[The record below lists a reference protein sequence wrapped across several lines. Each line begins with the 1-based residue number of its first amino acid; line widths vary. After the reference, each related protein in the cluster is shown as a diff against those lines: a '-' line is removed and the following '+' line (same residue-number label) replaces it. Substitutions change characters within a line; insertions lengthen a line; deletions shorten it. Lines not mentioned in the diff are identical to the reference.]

1 MAAFDR
7 IRLSR
12 FKKIPTL
19 LILKQIKFAKQ
30 KRKRKCWVQKIYFD
44 CPQKEE
50 KQLLVKYIQL
60 FDRDY
65 FLHWFRMSPPYL

>member
-1 MAAFDR
+1 MAPFDR
-7 IRLSR
+7 RRLSR

-30 KRKRKCWVQKIYFD
+30 KRKRKCWVQKIYLD

-50 KQLLVKYIQL
+50 
-60 FDRDY
+60 
-65 FLHWFRMSPPYL
+65 